1 MTGRPTGDGE
11 ADRPRTGLAPG
22 RDAPGRDAAWA
33 ALPHEAQRP
42 HGIPPSRRL
51 PALRRSLAREATDS
65 TLHPTACPV
74 STAGPGLK
82 PEPWEQRPAPS
93 PLTGEA
99 EAAENPTEPGSRSRA
114 RPGCRRAWAKLAA
127 GRAPGPGPLFS
138 LPPADPFLRD
148 VHVPARPE
156 GPPPAPAAGQDRT
169 LTGRLTCTLQQ
180 QKRLCS
186 QQKNINKM
194 QANPEK

>member
-11 ADRPRTGLAPG
+11 ADPPHTGLAPG

-65 TLHPTACPV
+65 TLHPPACPV

-127 GRAPGPGPLFS
+127 GRAPGPCSVCLPLTRS
-138 LPPADPFLRD
+138 
-148 VHVPARPE
+148 
-156 GPPPAPAAGQDRT
+156 
-169 LTGRLTCTLQQ
+169 
-180 QKRLCS
+180 
-186 QQKNINKM
+186 
-194 QANPEK
+194 

>member
-1 MTGRPTGDGE
+1 MGGRRGGSAELLSEKAAVECRQQGNPDTHQGVLLRPWGPLRAPGVRPLQMPEQPLNGGDGE

-22 RDAPGRDAAWA
+22 RDAAWA
-33 ALPHEAQRP
+33 ALPHEARRP

-65 TLHPTACPV
+65 TLHPRHMPRV
-74 STAGPGLK
+74 HGWPR
-82 PEPWEQRPAPS
+82 PEARPWEQRHAPS

-127 GRAPGPGPLFS
+127 GRAPGPCSVCLPLTRS
-138 LPPADPFLRD
+138 
-148 VHVPARPE
+148 
-156 GPPPAPAAGQDRT
+156 
-169 LTGRLTCTLQQ
+169 
-180 QKRLCS
+180 
-186 QQKNINKM
+186 
-194 QANPEK
+194 